1 MRYGTLSAEAYV
13 AAGGAAAI
21 LGFTIAAA
29 IATVILAI
37 IAFFKT
43 HQLGD
48 DVRIGVPWLKAA
60 GGLGSLW
67 LILAIVSPVAEY
79 LIRRARPTHGDTLAY
94 DLGIQQFSILTNLL
108 MYGAYATLLVAQ
120 LEFSIGLRRVSI
132 LLREQKVSGFFEEAS
147 RAPHVAGVAAF
158 LVALII
164 SVGDVVCT
172 ELYYSGIK
180 AAFLPMQVTAL
191 SLHATL
197 CIFSIGTL
205 IYTASQSREVPHTRI
220 WALLVALNS
229 IAAVRHGGLT
239 ILRTFYSITAT
250 QSDLAFL
257 PALLTFVQLIFG
269 SWTFVICLGIAYG
282 GISLTHAK
290 GGLWTRDPLLHQT
303 QKAKLAQLQQLD

>member
-1 MRYGTLSAEAYV
+1 MFA
-13 AAGGAAAI
+13 
-21 LGFTIAAA
+21 
-29 IATVILAI
+29 LAFPGLRLL
-37 IAFFKT
+37 AVLARCKAHT
-43 HQLGD
+43 H
-48 DVRIGVPWLKAA
+48 R
-60 GGLGSLW
+60 SLTRCASLLTTFLLFRW
-67 LILAIVSPVAEY
+67 LILAIVSPVVEY

-205 IYTASQSREVPHTRI
+205 IYTASQSREVPHARVSEAPDI
-220 WALLVALNS
+220 M
-229 IAAVRHGGLT
+229 HG
-239 ILRTFYSITAT
+239 
-250 QSDLAFL
+250 FL
-257 PALLTFVQLIFG
+257 FEYPG
-269 SWTFVICLGIAYG
+269 Y
-282 GISLTHAK
+282 
-290 GGLWTRDPLLHQT
+290 
-303 QKAKLAQLQQLD
+303 